1 MKSNELISRVKG
13 KVLAIDPGAK
23 VILFGSRARGD
34 QNPNSDWDFL
44 ILSSRNTTP
53 QFKREIRNSLVDT
66 ELESEQVISTIIY
79 PLDTWQNYKIT
90 PLFQNIEKEGHEV

>member
-1 MKSNELISRVKG
+1 MKTTELISSVKK
-13 KVLAIDPGAK
+13 KVKAIDPGAK

-53 QFKREIRNSLVDT
+53 QFKRDIRNSLVDT
-66 ELESEQVISTIIY
+66 ELESEQVISTIFF
-79 PLDTWQNYKIT
+79 PLETWPNYRIT
-90 PLFQNIEKEGHEV
+90 PLFQNIEKEGREV